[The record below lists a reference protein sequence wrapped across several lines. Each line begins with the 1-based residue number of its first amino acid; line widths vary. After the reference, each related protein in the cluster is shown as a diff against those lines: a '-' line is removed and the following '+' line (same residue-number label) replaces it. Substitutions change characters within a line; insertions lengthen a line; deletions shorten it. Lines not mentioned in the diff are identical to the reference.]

1 MPKPSQPKRK
11 ALFLDRDGTLV
22 VDEGYVYDPNRIQLL
37 PRVRE
42 TLQYFLE
49 KQWLFFLFSNQSGV
63 GYGYYTLEQAQACTQ
78 RLIQLLDLGEHFF
91 TKICLATETPE
102 QKQVYRKPSPR
113 FILEC
118 VQAFNLDC
126 QQCWM
131 IGDKLSDVQ
140 AGLSAN
146 IHAAL
151 LTPNPLHAET
161 YKCFEDL
168 YGFKEFLAHQTN
180 STVAVA

>member
-1 MPKPSQPKRK
+1 MPKLFQPKRK

-22 VDEGYVYDPNRIQLL
+22 VDEGYVYDPSRIRLL
-37 PRVRE
+37 PRVKE
-42 TLQYFLE
+42 TLQHFLE

-63 GYGYYTLEQAQACTQ
+63 GYGYYTLEQAQACN
-78 RLIQLLDLGEHFF
+78 RKLIQLLDLGEHFF
-91 TKICLATETPE
+91 TKVCLATETPE

-118 VQAFNLDC
+118 IREFNLDC
-126 QQCWM
+126 QRCWM

-151 LTPNPLHAET
+151 LTHAPLHTET

-168 YGFKEFLAHQTN
+168 YRLKEFLARQTD
-180 STVAVA
+180 